1 MPFWTRRLQESS
13 DNTLLKSQLRSCWT
27 CHVSSGISAF
37 MNFLCSTTTLKS
49 YHIVVFIFLWYQSYL
64 SQVPKHILSEEP
76 SNEIFFDLLWCQS
89 DLLRSQLSG
98 DTSFLNVYFTKLIYF
113 RKEAVTIQVWLF
125 LRFWL
130 KFLQS
135 CLSIFTSSSS
145 YLLRN
150 QCLHCGQ
157 LGVCKRRV
165 KDNDICQ
172 VRSGSRC

>member
-1 MPFWTRRLQESS
+1 MPFWTRKLQESS
-13 DNTLLKSQLRSCWT
+13 DSTRLKSQFRSCRT
-27 CHVSSGISAF
+27 FHVSSDFSAF

-49 YHIVVFIFLWYQSYL
+49 YHIVVFIFLWYQSHL

-76 SNEIFFDLLWCQS
+76 SNEISFDLLWCQS

-98 DTSFLNVYFTKLIYF
+98 DMSFLNVYFTKLIYF
-113 RKEAVTIQVWLF
+113 RKEAVTIQVYLF
-125 LRFWL
+125 LRFCL
-130 KFLQS
+130 IFLQS
-135 CLSIFTSSSS
+135 HLSIFISLSS

-165 KDNDICQ
+165 KDNDFCQ
-172 VRSGSRC
+172 VCSGSHC